1 MKLTINKEYLK
12 RHLFVTV
19 LMLGLGAWFAYD
31 GLVTYPKMSAAE
43 LYTSIEKSAPPEDMT
58 AEALDQFKAQKT
70 QTQYGFALLSILAGA
85 IVGTNLLKSYRFSFE
100 YDDALNMV
108 VNGKKYT
115 KDDIA
120 EVDRAQW
127 KSKKIAVLKM
137 KDGAKVTLDAWHHN
151 GVLNLE
157 TLV

>member
-1 MKLTINKEYLK
+1 MKLTINTEYLK

-19 LMLGLGAWFAYD
+19 LMLCLGIWFAFD
-31 GLVTYPKMSAAE
+31 GLVTYPRLSAAD
-43 LYTSIEKSAPPEDMT
+43 LYRQIEKSDPPAEMT
-58 AEALDQFKAQKT
+58 SEALEAFKDQKT
-70 QTQYGFALLSILAGA
+70 KTQYGFALLALLAGA
-85 IVGTNLLKSYRFSFE
+85 IVGTNLYKSYRFSFE
-100 YDDALNMV
+100 YDDALNMT

-120 EVDRAQW
+120 EVDRSQW
-127 KSKKIAVLKM
+127 AKKKIAVLKM
-137 KDGAKVTLDAWHHN
+137 KDGAKVVLDAWHHN

>member
-19 LMLGLGAWFAYD
+19 LMLGLGAWFAFD
-31 GLVTYPKMSAAE
+31 GLITYPRMSAAD
-43 LYTSIEKSAPPEDMT
+43 LYTKIEKADPPAEMTSAQ
-58 AEALDQFKAQKT
+58 LDAFKDQKT
-70 QTQYGFALLSILAGA
+70 KTQYGFALLSLLAGV
-85 IVGTNLLKSYRFSFE
+85 IVGVNLLKSYRFSFE
-100 YDDALNMV
+100 YDDALNMT

-120 EVDRAQW
+120 EVDRRDWA
-127 KSKKIAVLKM
+127 KKRIAYLIM

-151 GVLNLE
+151 GVLNFE